1 MGTAEE
7 RPGPERGEAR
17 TAGEEFEIRIKGRV
31 GEAFRTAFAELA
43 VTVNPPETILHGAG
57 LDQAALYGILD
68 RIQALGLE
76 LVEVRRLPGGRGGAN
91 GPGPARRT

>member
-1 MGTAEE
+1 MGTADEQ
-7 RPGPERGEAR
+7 PGPERGEAR
-17 TAGEEFEIRIKGRV
+17 AAGGDFEIRIKGRV
-31 GEAFRTAFAELA
+31 GEALRTAFAELT

-76 LVEVRRLPGGRGGAN
+76 LVEVRRLPRGGGA
-91 GPGPARRT
+91 GDP

>member
-7 RPGPERGEAR
+7 RPGPRRAEAR
-17 TAGEEFEIRIKGRV
+17 AVGGEFEIRIKGRV
-31 GEAFRTAFAELA
+31 GQAFRSAFAELT
-43 VTVNPPETILHGAG
+43 VTVNPPETVLYGAG

-76 LVEVRRLPGGRGGAN
+76 LVEVRRLPGGTGDTGTKR
-91 GPGPARRT
+91 P

>member
-1 MGTAEE
+1 MGTAQE
-7 RPGPERGEAR
+7 RPGPERDEPG
-17 TAGEEFEIRIKGRV
+17 TVGGDFEIRIKGRI
-31 GEAFRTAFAELA
+31 GQPFLTAFAELT

-76 LVEVRRLPGGRGGAN
+76 LVEVRRLPGGQGGAD
-91 GPGPARRT
+91 PGSGASA